1 MIKYQKHI
9 LFFDFLQ
16 KYFPLDN
23 VLNVVKKNFV
33 KEDKTI
39 VKSSHPPLTNIL
51 IDYNKVSVKGSPF
64 KSTTDV
70 SPENRMIIE
79 QNNFINQSLH
89 MIGQQLD
96 RIEEKLIS
104 PSSSKI
110 DQNHTST
117 SEFHQK
123 KTSEFSNTY
132 SISSDFS
139 SSDKLN
145 HMNCSVLTKTEK
157 QEDFLMTLISKIENP
172 ELKEKYLKKLKK
184 NKISKSK
191 ISLDETL
198 EEFSKQKSKV
208 ATVSDLQHEIS
219 IIKKDIVNL
228 KKDLHNLKIDKDLN
242 QEIFKLK
249 DCFQNQDSDNK
260 SEEESNNI
268 LNSNDDKIISL
279 INKVVLPK
287 WYAKVHI
294 VVAQDYAFDVI
305 TLIDSGADL
314 NCIQEGL
321 IPSKYFE
328 KSTEKLN
335 SASGSKLQIKY
346 ELNNVHVC
354 QNNVCFHIPSALV
367 KNMTDN
373 VILGIPFI
381 CMLYPFTA
389 EDDGVSTVK
398 MGVPIKFHFV
408 SRFDIDQLNFN
419 LISDKTKHL
428 NFLKQEVKYKKI
440 AEQLSDKLLQSKI
453 SAFNSKIID
462 TVCSELPNAFW
473 HRKKHIVSLPYVKDF
488 SEKKIPTKARPIQM
502 NAEILDFC
510 QKEIADLLA
519 K

>member
-39 VKSSHPPLTNIL
+39 VKSSHPPLTNII

-79 QNNFINQSLH
+79 QNNFVNQSLH
-89 MIGQQLD
+89 TIGQQLD
-96 RIEEKLIS
+96 RIEEKLIF

-110 DQNHTST
+110 ENPLISIPKKKKSILDSKIDQNQTST

-123 KTSEFSNTY
+123 KTSEFSNTD

-157 QEDFLMTLISKIENP
+157 QKDFLMTLISKIENP

-219 IIKKDIVNL
+219 IIKKDIVDL

-279 INKVVLPK
+279 INKVILPK

-305 TLIDSGADL
+305 ALIDSGADL

-335 SASGSKLQIKY
+335 SAS
-346 ELNNVHVC
+346 
-354 QNNVCFHIPSALV
+354 
-367 KNMTDN
+367 
-373 VILGIPFI
+373 
-381 CMLYPFTA
+381 
-389 EDDGVSTVK
+389 
-398 MGVPIKFHFV
+398 
-408 SRFDIDQLNFN
+408 
-419 LISDKTKHL
+419 
-428 NFLKQEVKYKKI
+428 
-440 AEQLSDKLLQSKI
+440 
-453 SAFNSKIID
+453 
-462 TVCSELPNAFW
+462 
-473 HRKKHIVSLPYVKDF
+473 
-488 SEKKIPTKARPIQM
+488 
-502 NAEILDFC
+502 
-510 QKEIADLLA
+510 
-519 K
+519 

>member
-1 MIKYQKHI
+1 
-9 LFFDFLQ
+9 
-16 KYFPLDN
+16 
-23 VLNVVKKNFV
+23 
-33 KEDKTI
+33 
-39 VKSSHPPLTNIL
+39 
-51 IDYNKVSVKGSPF
+51 
-64 KSTTDV
+64 
-70 SPENRMIIE
+70 
-79 QNNFINQSLH
+79 LH
-89 MIGQQLD
+89 TIGQQLD
-96 RIEEKLIS
+96 CIEEKLIS

-110 DQNHTST
+110 EDPLISIPKKRKSLDSKIDQNQTST

-123 KTSEFSNTY
+123 KTSEFSNTD

-208 ATVSDLQHEIS
+208 ATISDLQHEIS
-219 IIKKDIVNL
+219 IIKKDIVDL

-260 SEEESNNI
+260 ESNNI

-305 TLIDSGADL
+305 ALIDSGADL

-335 SASGSKLQIKY
+335 SASGSKLSRAL
-346 ELNNVHVC
+346 ESFLTRDSR
-354 QNNVCFHIPSALV
+354 IPISFLC
-367 KNMTDN
+367 NSR
-373 VILGIPFI
+373 IPFLI
-381 CMLYPFTA
+381 SHFQFLLFP
-389 EDDGVSTVK
+389 ST
-398 MGVPIKFHFV
+398 FV
-408 SRFDIDQLNFN
+408 SLRFQ
-419 LISDKTKHL
+419 
-428 NFLKQEVKYKKI
+428 
-440 AEQLSDKLLQSKI
+440 
-453 SAFNSKIID
+453 
-462 TVCSELPNAFW
+462 
-473 HRKKHIVSLPYVKDF
+473 
-488 SEKKIPTKARPIQM
+488 
-502 NAEILDFC
+502 
-510 QKEIADLLA
+510 
-519 K
+519 